1 MAALETENG
10 DVVVRLSRLE
20 KLGAFR
26 LSDPRAPLANVT
38 EIRAVENGWS
48 EVRGLRCPG
57 TGLPGVIMLGTTR
70 RRGGKDFDA
79 IYRRGLAV
87 VVEFNGAKWG
97 RFAISHEDAW
107 RMAAKLQQELPE

>member
-1 MAALETENG
+1 MATLETDNG

-26 LSDPRAPLANVT
+26 RSDPRAPLAKVT
-38 EIRAVENGWS
+38 EIRAVENGWT
-48 EVRGLRCPG
+48 EVRGMRAPG
-57 TGLPGVIMLGTTR
+57 TGIPGVIMLGTTR

-87 VVEFNGAKWG
+87 VIEFKDAAWG
-97 RFAISHEDAW
+97 RFAITHEDAW
-107 RMAAKLQQELPE
+107 RIAAKLQQELPD